1 MGTRTDHKRIF
12 GADGDPGRL
21 VISRPTNIRQPLFP
35 SLGGLFEQCGGLRG
49 QWHLPEGEITSKHS
63 MRLVLT
69 RVNRCPWYDGL
80 KSFVGSLEW

>member
-35 SLGGLFEQCGGLRG
+35 SLGRLFGQCGALQVNGTYQEGKSRG
-49 QWHLPEGEITSKHS
+49 